1 MDYHLLK
8 FAHVL
13 GAIVLLGTGTGI
25 AFFMFMAHRSQDPH
39 FVAETARVV
48 VIADIIFTATA
59 VILQPLTGYF
69 LVEATGRS
77 LTDRWILISLALYIG
92 AGVFWL
98 PVVWIQTRL
107 RDLARETADRGMP
120 LPDQYHRLFRIWFAF
135 GIPGFGFTA
144 AILWLMIAKPG

>member
-13 GAIVLLGTGTGI
+13 GAIVLMGTGTGI

-98 PVVWIQTRL
+98 PVVWIQTRFAIWHA
-107 RDLARETADRGMP
+107 RRGSRHASPDL
-120 LPDQYHRLFRIWFAF
+120 YHRLFRIWFAF
-135 GIPGFGFTA
+135 GIPALGLRSPPLA
-144 AILWLMIAKPG
+144 DDREAR

>member
-25 AFFMFMAHRSQDPH
+25 AFFMMMAHRSRDPH
-39 FVAETARVV
+39 FVAETAKVV
-48 VIADIIFTATA
+48 VIGDMVFTATA

-69 LVEATGRS
+69 LVLATGRS
-77 LTDRWILISLALYIG
+77 LTDRWVVISLALYIG

-107 RDLARETADRGMP
+107 RDLARAAAEEGAP
-120 LPDQYHRLFRIWFAF
+120 LPDDYHRLFRIWFAF

-144 AILWLMIAKPG
+144 AILWLMIAKPA